1 MISVRSC
8 RFPLIMPDETSLLS
22 GPGEFLSERGPLSR
36 RLEDYSVRPMQQQ
49 MAAAVHAALTDHE
62 SLICEAGT
70 GTGKTF
76 AYLVPSLLSGKKIII
91 STGTRHLQDQL
102 YFKDLPIIA
111 KAAGVPVRS
120 ALLKGRN
127 NYLCRHRLR
136 ETERDGRSLSQQQH
150 GLLGTIRSWLA
161 STESGDLTELAD
173 LPDKSPFKLSI
184 TSTTENCLGQECE
197 FFDECFVFRARKQAA
212 DAELVIV
219 NHHLLLAD
227 LSLRES
233 GFGEVLPRADSII
246 FDEAHQLPE
255 LAAEFFSE
263 SISNRLIMELINDSR
278 TAQHNDAGDVQG
290 FSEIL
295 DKLQRAVLEMR
306 LALGQGDHRSA
317 WLELTSD
324 AGVIQAASDLAEALK
339 VLEQALDALA
349 QRSRAL
355 DNCWRRCGN
364 LMHMLAAFRERE
376 QTEMVQWVETRGTGF
391 LLHQT
396 PLDVSEVFQTRIAQ
410 HECNCI
416 FTSAT
421 LAVESDFSHF
431 AAQLGLA
438 DVRALSWPSP
448 FDYAGQAML
457 YLPPD
462 MPDPADPAFTAHVVD
477 AALPIIKASAGHAFV
492 LFTSHRA
499 LQEAAPL
506 IMSGTDYPVL
516 VQGDA
521 GKTELLDTFRKTPHA
536 VLLGTASFWEGV
548 DVRGEALSSVII
560 DKLPFAP
567 PDDPVFRARAARMQE
582 EGRNPFMEHQL
593 PQAII
598 SLKQGVGRLIRD
610 RQDYGV
616 MVICDPRLR
625 SRSYGK
631 KFLASLPAMPLTHNI
646 CDVEK
651 FFALHRDI
659 HSVKQ

>member
-1 MISVRSC
+1 M
-8 RFPLIMPDETSLLS
+8 LS
-22 GPGEFLSERGPLSR
+22 EPEEFLSESGPLAR
-36 RLEDYSVRPMQQQ
+36 QLEDYSVRPMQQQ
-49 MAAAVHAALTDHE
+49 MAAAVEEALAEHT

-111 KAAGVPVRS
+111 TAAGVPVRS

-150 GLLGTIRSWLA
+150 ALLISLQSWLA
-161 STESGDLTELAD
+161 QSESGDLTELAD
-173 LPDKSPFKLSI
+173 LQDHSPFKLSI

-197 FFDECFVFRARKQAA
+197 FYDDCFVFKARKQAA
-212 DAELVIV
+212 EADLVIV

-227 LSLRES
+227 LALRES
-233 GFGEVLPRADSII
+233 GFGEVLPKADSII

-263 SISNRLIMELINDSR
+263 SISSRQITELINDSR
-278 TAQHNDAGDVQG
+278 LAQHNDAPDVQG
-290 FSEIL
+290 FNDIL
-295 DKLQRAVLEMR
+295 DKLQRAIQDLR
-306 LALGQGDHRSA
+306 LALGKGDKRSA
-317 WLELTSD
+317 WQDLTTD
-324 AGVIQAASDLAEALK
+324 TGVIQAVSILAESLTG
-339 VLEQALDALA
+339 LEQALDLLA

-355 DNCWRRCGN
+355 DNCRHRCGN
-364 LMHMLAAFRERE
+364 LMQMLAAFRERE
-376 QTEMVQWVETRGTGF
+376 QTETVQWVETRGGGF

-396 PLDVSEVFQTRIAQ
+396 PLDVSRVFQARIAQ

-421 LAVESDFSHF
+421 LAVVTDFSHF

-448 FDYAGQAML
+448 FDYARQSLL

-462 MPDPADPAFTAHVVD
+462 MPDPADPSYTAHVVT
-477 AALPIIKASAGHAFV
+477 AALSVIKASAGHAFV

-499 LQEAAPL
+499 LQEAASL
-506 IMSGTDYPVL
+506 IMNETNYPVL
-516 VQGDA
+516 IQGDA
-521 GKTELLDTFRKTPHA
+521 GKTELLDTFRNTPHA
-536 VLLGTASFWEGV
+536 ILLGTASFWEGV

-582 EGRNPFMEHQL
+582 EGRNPFMEYQV

-625 SRSYGK
+625 SRSYGR
-631 KFLASLPAMPLTHNI
+631 KFLESLPAMPVTHDI
-646 CDVEK
+646 RDVEE
-651 FFALHRDI
+651 FYSARRDARRAI
-659 HSVKQ
+659 V

>member
-1 MISVRSC
+1 LAVRHA
-8 RFPLIMPDETSLLS
+8 TSMLPS
-22 GPGEFLSERGPLSR
+22 DPGEFLSERGPLAR
-36 RLEDYSVRPMQQQ
+36 RLEDYSVRPMQQE
-49 MAAAVHAALTDHE
+49 MAAEVQAALGNHE

-102 YFKDLPIIA
+102 YFKDLPIITA
-111 KAAGVPVRS
+111 AAGVPVRC

-127 NYLCRHRLR
+127 NYLCRQRLQ
-136 ETERDGRSLSQQQH
+136 ETEKDGRSLSSQQH
-150 GLLGTIRSWLA
+150 SLLATIRSWLA
-161 STESGDLTELAD
+161 QTETGDLTELAD
-173 LPDKSPFKLSI
+173 LSDKSPFKLSI

-197 FFDECFVFRARKQAA
+197 YFDDCFVFRARKMAA
-212 DAELVIV
+212 EAQLVIV

-233 GFGEVLPRADSII
+233 GFGEVLPKADSII

-263 SISNRLIMELINDSR
+263 SLSSRQILELINDSR
-278 TAQHNDAGDVQG
+278 LAQHNDAGDVQG
-290 FSEIL
+290 FGAIL
-295 DKLQRAVLEMR
+295 DRLQRAVQDLR
-306 LALGQGDHRSA
+306 LALGKGDARRA
-317 WLELTSD
+317 WQDLTTD
-324 AGVIQAASDLAEALK
+324 APVMRAAADLAQALQA
-339 VLEQALDALA
+339 LEQALDPLA

-364 LMHMLAAFRERE
+364 LMQMLVAFRERE
-376 QTEMVQWVETRGTGF
+376 QADRVQWVETRGIGF

-396 PLDVSEVFQTRIAQ
+396 PLDVSEVFQARIAQ
-410 HECNCI
+410 HECSCI
-416 FTSAT
+416 YTSAT
-421 LAVESDFSHF
+421 LAVGNDFSHF
-431 AAQLGLA
+431 ATELGLA
-438 DVRALSWPSP
+438 GVRALSWPSP
-448 FDYAGQAML
+448 FDYAHQTLL
-457 YLPPD
+457 YLPQD
-462 MPDPADPAFTAHVVD
+462 MPDPGDPSYTAHVVN
-477 AALPIIKASAGHAFV
+477 AALPVITASAGHAFV

-499 LQEAAPL
+499 LKEAAPL
-506 IMSGTDYPVL
+506 IMSRTDYPVL

-521 GKTELLDTFRKTPHA
+521 GKTGLLETFRNTRHA

-582 EGRNPFMEHQL
+582 QGKNPFMEYQL

-598 SLKQGVGRLIRD
+598 NLKQGVGRLIRD

-616 MVICDPRLR
+616 MMICDPRLLTK
-625 SRSYGK
+625 SYGR
-631 KFLASLPAMPLTHNI
+631 KFLASLPQMPLTQ
-646 CDVEK
+646 DLREVEE
-651 FFALHRDI
+651 FFSARRAPT
-659 HSVKQ
+659 

>member
-1 MISVRSC
+1 M
-8 RFPLIMPDETSLLS
+8 LS
-22 GPGEFLSERGPLSR
+22 EPEEFLSERGPLAR
-36 RLEDYSVRPMQQQ
+36 QLEDYFVRPMQQQ
-49 MAAAVHAALTDHE
+49 MAAAVEEALADHT

-76 AYLVPSLLSGKKIII
+76 AYLVPSLFSGKKIII

-111 KAAGVPVRS
+111 TAAGVPVRS

-127 NYLCRHRLR
+127 NYLCRLRLR

-150 GLLGTIRSWLA
+150 ALLISIRSWLA
-161 STESGDLTELAD
+161 GTESGDLTELAD
-173 LPDKSPFKLSI
+173 LQDHSPFKLSI
-184 TSTTENCLGQECE
+184 TSTTENCLGQKCE
-197 FFDECFVFRARKQAA
+197 FFEDCFVFKARKQAA
-212 DAELVIV
+212 EADLVIV

-227 LSLRES
+227 LALREA
-233 GFGEVLPRADSII
+233 GFGEVLPKADSII

-263 SISNRLIMELINDSR
+263 SISSRQLTELINDSR
-278 TAQHNDAGDVQG
+278 LAQHNDAPDVQG
-290 FSEIL
+290 FSDIL
-295 DKLQRAVLEMR
+295 EKLQRSIQDLR
-306 LALGQGDHRSA
+306 LALGRGDKRIA
-317 WLELTSD
+317 WQELTSD
-324 AGVIQAASDLAEALK
+324 AGISQAVSILAESLK
-339 VLEQALDALA
+339 VLEQALDPLA

-376 QTEMVQWVETRGTGF
+376 QTEMVQWVETRGGGF

-396 PLDVSEVFQTRIAQ
+396 PLDVSAAFQTRIAQ

-421 LAVESDFSHF
+421 LAVETDFSHF

-448 FDYAGQAML
+448 FDYAHQSML

-462 MPDPADPAFTAHVVD
+462 MPDPADPSYTAHVVT
-477 AALPIIKASAGHAFV
+477 AALSVIKASAGHAFV

-499 LQEAAPL
+499 LKEAAPL
-506 IMSGTDYPVL
+506 IMNGTDYPVL

-521 GKTELLDTFRKTPHA
+521 GKTELLDTFRKTRHA
-536 VLLGTASFWEGV
+536 ILLGTASFWEGV

-582 EGRNPFMEHQL
+582 EGRNPFMEYQV

-631 KFLASLPAMPLTHNI
+631 KFLASLPAMPVTHDI
-646 CDVEK
+646 
-651 FFALHRDI
+651 RDI
-659 HSVKQ
+659 EEFYSARRDTHRAIS

>member
-1 MISVRSC
+1 MLSE
-8 RFPLIMPDETSLLS
+8 PD
-22 GPGEFLSERGPLSR
+22 EFLSERGPLAMQI
-36 RLEDYSVRPMQQQ
+36 EDYSVRPMQQQ
-49 MAAAVHAALTDHE
+49 MAVAVAQALADHS

-70 GTGKTF
+70 GTGKTY
-76 AYLVPSLLSGKKIII
+76 AYLVPSLFAGKKIII

-102 YFKDLPIIA
+102 YFKDLPVIA
-111 KAAGVPVRS
+111 RAAGVPVRS

-127 NYLCRHRLR
+127 NYLCRYRLR
-136 ETERDGRSLSQQQH
+136 ETERDGRSLTLQQH
-150 GLLGTIRSWLA
+150 GLLNTIRSWVA
-161 STESGDLTELAD
+161 QTESGDLTELAD
-173 LPDKSPFKLSI
+173 LQDHSPFKLSI

-197 FFDECFVFRARKQAA
+197 FYDDCFVFRARKQAA
-212 DAELVIV
+212 EADLVIV

-227 LSLRES
+227 LALRES
-233 GFGEVLPRADSII
+233 GFGEVLPKADSII
-246 FDEAHQLPE
+246 FDEAHQLPD

-263 SISNRLIMELINDSR
+263 SLSSRQITELSNDSR
-278 TAQHNDAGDVQG
+278 LAQHNDAPDVQG
-290 FSEIL
+290 FNTIL
-295 DKLQRAVLEMR
+295 DKLHRAVQDLR
-306 LALGQGDHRSA
+306 LALGRGDRRSA
-317 WLELTSD
+317 WQELVTD
-324 AGVIQAASDLAEALK
+324 TGVSRAVPVLAESLTE
-339 VLEQALDALA
+339 LEQALDPLA

-376 QTEMVQWVETRGTGF
+376 QVEMVQWVETRGGGF

-396 PLDVSEVFQTRIAQ
+396 PLDVSRVFQERIAR

-421 LAVESDFSHF
+421 LAVETDFNHF
-431 AAQLGLA
+431 SSQLGLA
-438 DVRALSWPSP
+438 GVRALSWPSP
-448 FDYAGQAML
+448 FDFAHQSLL

-462 MPDPADPAFTAHVVD
+462 MPEPADPSYIAHVVTV
-477 AALPIIKASAGHAFV
+477 ALSVIKASGGHAFV

-499 LQEAAPL
+499 LKEAASL
-506 IMSGTDYPVL
+506 IMNGTDYPVL

-521 GKTELLDTFRKTPHA
+521 GKTGLLETFRKTPHA
-536 VLLGTASFWEGV
+536 ILLGTASFWEGV

-582 EGRNPFMEHQL
+582 EGRNPFMEYQV

-625 SRSYGK
+625 SRPYGR
-631 KFLASLPAMPLTHNI
+631 KFLGSLPAMPVTHAI
-646 CDVEK
+646 SDVER
-651 FFALHRDI
+651 FYSTRRAATPAI
-659 HSVKQ
+659 V

>member
-1 MISVRSC
+1 MSPEAS
-8 RFPLIMPDETSLLS
+8 SLPS
-22 GPGEFLSERGPLSR
+22 AAEEFLSERGPLASKI
-36 RLEDYSVRPMQQQ
+36 EDYSVRPLQQQ
-49 MAAAVHAALTDHE
+49 MAVAVAEALAEHA

-76 AYLVPSLLSGKKIII
+76 AYLVPSLLAGKKIII

-102 YFKDLPIIA
+102 YGKDLPIIA
-111 KAAGVPVRS
+111 GAAGVPVRS

-127 NYLCRHRLR
+127 NYLCRYRLR
-136 ETERDGRSLSQQQH
+136 ETERDGRSLTPQQH
-150 GLLGTIRSWLA
+150 ALLISVRSWLA
-161 STESGDLTELAD
+161 RTESGDLTELAD
-173 LPDKSPFKLSI
+173 LPEHSPFKLSI

-197 FFDECFVFRARKQAA
+197 FFEDCFVFKARKRAA
-212 DAELVIV
+212 EADLVIV

-227 LSLRES
+227 LSLREA
-233 GFGEVLPRADSII
+233 GFGEVLPQADSII

-263 SISNRLIMELINDSR
+263 SISSRQLTELINDSR
-278 TAQHNDAGDVQG
+278 LAQHNDAGDVQG
-290 FSEIL
+290 FSDIL
-295 DKLQRAVLEMR
+295 DKLLRAIQELR
-306 LALGQGDHRSA
+306 LALGMGDKRIA
-317 WLELTSD
+317 WQELTTD
-324 AGVIQAASDLAEALK
+324 AGVTQAVSSLAESLQT
-339 VLEQALDALA
+339 LEQALDPLA

-364 LMHMLAAFRERE
+364 LMHMLTTFRDRE
-376 QTEMVQWVETRGTGF
+376 QAEMVQWIETRGGGF

-396 PLDVSEVFQTRIAQ
+396 PLDVSAAFQVRIAQ

-421 LAVESDFSHF
+421 LAVETDFSHF

-438 DVRALSWPSP
+438 GVRAHSWPSP
-448 FDYAGQAML
+448 FDYARQSLL

-462 MPDPADPAFTAHVVD
+462 MPDPADPAYTAQVVK
-477 AALPIIKASAGHAFV
+477 AALPVIKASAGHAFV

-499 LQEAAPL
+499 LKEAAPL
-506 IMSGTDYPVL
+506 IMNETDYPVL

-521 GKTELLDTFRKTPHA
+521 GKTELLDTFRKTRHA
-536 VLLGTASFWEGV
+536 ILLGTASFWEGV

-582 EGRNPFMEHQL
+582 EGGNPFLQYQL
-593 PQAII
+593 PKAII

-610 RQDYGV
+610 KQDFGV
-616 MVICDPRLR
+616 MMICDPRLR

-631 KFLASLPAMPLTHNI
+631 KFLASLPAMPVTQDIH
-646 CDVEK
+646 DVEE
-651 FFALHRDI
+651 FYSLRRDAQC
-659 HSVKQ
+659 VAP

>member
-1 MISVRSC
+1 MLTD
-8 RFPLIMPDETSLLS
+8 PE
-22 GPGEFLSERGPLSR
+22 EFLSERGPLAR
-36 RLEDYSVRPMQQQ
+36 QLEDYSVRPLQQQ
-49 MAAAVHAALTDHE
+49 MAAAVHAALADHE

-102 YFKDLPIIA
+102 YGKDLPIIA
-111 KAAGVPVRS
+111 KAAGIPVSS

-136 ETERDGRSLSQQQH
+136 ETEKDGRSLSPQH
-150 GLLGTIRSWLA
+150 HTLLFTIRSWLGQ
-161 STESGDLTELAD
+161 TETGDLTELSD

-197 FFDECFVFRARKQAA
+197 FFDDCFVFKARKKAS
-212 DAELVIV
+212 DAQLVIV

-233 GFGEVLPRADSII
+233 GFGEVLPKADSII

-263 SISNRLIMELINDSR
+263 SISSRQMLELINDSR
-278 TAQHNDAGDVQG
+278 LAQHNDAGDVQG
-290 FSEIL
+290 FDDIL
-295 DKLQRAVLEMR
+295 NKLQRVVQHLRLVL
-306 LALGQGDHRSA
+306 GKGDLRSA
-317 WLELTSD
+317 WQELDSD
-324 AGVIQAASDLAEALK
+324 AGIRQAASDLAEALK
-339 VLEQALDALA
+339 VMEQALDPLA

-376 QTEMVQWVETRGTGF
+376 QVDMVQWVETRGTGF

-396 PLDVSEVFQTRIAQ
+396 PLDVSTVFQSRLAQ
-410 HECNCI
+410 HESSCI

-421 LAVESDFSHF
+421 LAVAGDFSHF
-431 AAQLGLA
+431 ATQLGLA
-438 DVRALSWPSP
+438 EVTALSWPSP
-448 FDYAGQAML
+448 FDYARQALL

-462 MPDPADPAFTAHVVD
+462 MPEPADPAYTAHVVD
-477 AALPIIKASAGHAFV
+477 AALPVINASQGHAFI

-499 LQEAAPL
+499 LQEAGAL
-506 IMSGTDYPVL
+506 IRNRTNYPVL

-521 GKTELLDTFRKTPHA
+521 GKTELLDTFRQTRHA
-536 VLLGTASFWEGV
+536 ILLGTASFWEGV
-548 DVRGEALSSVII
+548 DVRGEALSCVII

-567 PDDPVFRARAARMQE
+567 PDDPVFRARAVRMQE
-582 EGRNPFMEHQL
+582 NGKNPFMEYQL

-598 SLKQGVGRLIRD
+598 QLKQGVGRLIRD
-610 RQDYGV
+610 QQDYGV

-625 SRSYGK
+625 SKPYGR
-631 KFLASLPAMPLTHNI
+631 KFLASLPPGMPMTQAIL
-646 CDVEK
+646 DVEN
-651 FFALHRDI
+651 FFAGHRG
-659 HSVKQ
+659 VPPAGAR